1 MWIRRKRVEELERR
15 VTTLE
20 RNYLWICRSTQKKL
34 ESDRQLIEAVKES
47 EKNIQV
53 TVVEIIEKAMR
64 GEFV

>member
-1 MWIRRKRVEELERR
+1 MEELEKR
-15 VTTLE
+15 VATLE
-20 RNYLWICRSTQKKL
+20 RNYLWICRSMQEKL

-53 TVVEIIEKAMR
+53 TVVDIIEKAMK

>member
-20 RNYLWICRSTQKKL
+20 RNYLWICRSMQKKL
-34 ESDRQLIEAVKES
+34 ESDRKLIEAVKES

-53 TVVEIIEKAMR
+53 AVVEIIEKAMK
-64 GEFV
+64 GESV

>member
-20 RNYLWICRSTQKKL
+20 RNYLWICRSMQKKL
-34 ESDRQLIEAVKES
+34 ESDQKLIEAVKES

-53 TVVEIIEKAMR
+53 AVVEIIEKAMK
-64 GEFV
+64 GESV

>member
-1 MWIRRKRVEELERR
+1 MWNRRKRVKELEER
-15 VTTLE
+15 VATLE
-20 RNYLWICRSTQKKL
+20 RNYLWICRSMQEKL

-53 TVVEIIEKAMR
+53 TVVEIIEKALR

>member
-34 ESDRQLIEAVKES
+34 ESDRQLIKAVKEC

-53 TVVEIIEKAMR
+53 TVEEMLEKAMK
-64 GEFV
+64 GELV

>member
-20 RNYLWICRSTQKKL
+20 RNYLCICRSTQKKL
-34 ESDRQLIEAVKES
+34 ESDQQLIKAVKEC

-53 TVVEIIEKAMR
+53 TVEEMLEKAMK

>member
-1 MWIRRKRVEELERR
+1 MWNRRKRVKELEER
-15 VTTLE
+15 VATLE
-20 RNYLWICRSTQKKL
+20 RNYLWICRSMQEKL

>member
-1 MWIRRKRVEELERR
+1 MWNRRKRVKELEER
-15 VTTLE
+15 VATLE
-20 RNYLWICRSTQKKL
+20 RNYLWICRSMQEKL

-53 TVVEIIEKAMR
+53 TVTEIIEKAMR

>member
-20 RNYLWICRSTQKKL
+20 RNYLWICRSMQKKL
-34 ESDRQLIEAVKES
+34 ESDQKLIEAVKES

-53 TVVEIIEKAMR
+53 AVVEIIEKL
-64 GEFV
+64 

>member
-20 RNYLWICRSTQKKL
+20 RNYLRICRSTQKKL
-34 ESDRQLIEAVKES
+34 ESDRQLIEAVKEC

-53 TVVEIIEKAMR
+53 TVEEMLEKAMK
-64 GEFV
+64 GESV

>member
-1 MWIRRKRVEELERR
+1 MWNRRKRVKELEER
-15 VTTLE
+15 VATLE
-20 RNYLWICRSTQKKL
+20 RNYLWICRSMQEKL

-53 TVVEIIEKAMR
+53 TVVEIIEKAMK

>member
-1 MWIRRKRVEELERR
+1 MMNRRKRVKELEER
-15 VTTLE
+15 VATLE
-20 RNYLWICRSTQKKL
+20 RNYLWICRSMQEKL

>member
-20 RNYLWICRSTQKKL
+20 RNYLWICRSMQKKL
-34 ESDRQLIEAVKES
+34 ESDRKLIEAVKES

-53 TVVEIIEKAMR
+53 AVVEIIEKAMK
-64 GEFV
+64 GEYV